1 MRITRGDHDD
11 WGPPLRRL
19 RRLRALKQSAFAE
32 LLGVDQATVSR
43 WESGRQIPDLGMQR
57 RLRDLMRRA
66 EPNEEVL
73 LKHCINASIGY
84 TMLCDEDRIIRAASP
99 SFCQIHSVTETDIV
113 GMSTMGAFSAELER
127 MLWIA
132 VEHGFFEGEV
142 ASVRVVSRFH
152 SLSGTWRNAGG
163 IVCWTPVPLA
173 DGHILR
179 RVDRITLSDEQFDA
193 AREQNGGPIKLVA
206 MSDLIRR

>member
-1 MRITRGDHDD
+1 M
-11 WGPPLRRL
+11 
-19 RRLRALKQSAFAE
+19 
-32 LLGVDQATVSR
+32 LGVDQATVSR
-43 WESGRQIPDLGMQR
+43 WESGRQLPDLGMQR
-57 RLRDLMRRA
+57 RLREMMRRA
-66 EPNEEVL
+66 EPNEEIL
-73 LKHCINASIGY
+73 LKHSINASIGY

-99 SFCQIHSVTETDIV
+99 SFCEIHGVSEAAIA
-113 GMSTMGAFSAELER
+113 GMSTMGAFTGELER

-152 SLSGTWRNAGG
+152 SLSGTWRDAAG

-173 DGHILR
+173 DGQILR

-193 AREQNGGPIKLVA
+193 ARSENGGPIKLVA